1 MTSPEQCGRL
11 ADELR
16 RMLAYLEKAT
26 TSLSEFHQVSW
37 QRRTD
42 EPQSLRSALEAN
54 ARPVHRPQQQRRFR
68 RSQHR

>member
-1 MTSPEQCGRL
+1 
-11 ADELR
+11 
-16 RMLAYLEKAT
+16 MLAYLEKAT